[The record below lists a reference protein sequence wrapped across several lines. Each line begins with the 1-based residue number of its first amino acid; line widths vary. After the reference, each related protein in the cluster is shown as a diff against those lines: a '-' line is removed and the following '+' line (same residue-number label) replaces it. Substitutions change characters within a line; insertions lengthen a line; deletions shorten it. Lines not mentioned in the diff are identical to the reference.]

1 MHVRPDRA
9 TRVTP
14 CVVTYLRGQRNVCR
28 GNSRR
33 FQSSFL
39 FFPPPR
45 PRGVRRLINRSFHLI
60 YDKYLHTYRKP
71 LIATILSRF
80 SDGCSHD
87 YHHPFSSSFNCTLVT
102 DRIFDDP
109 LTHLKN
115 GVRGNLSRQR
125 GPLFQCDNG
134 QLDGWDERESE

>member
-1 MHVRPDRA
+1 MCGPTGQHVLHPVSSHIYEGNA
-9 TRVTP
+9 TFA
-14 CVVTYLRGQRNVCR
+14 VVIRDASNPP
-28 GNSRR
+28 
-33 FQSSFL
+33 FF

-71 LIATILSRF
+71 LIVTILSRF